1 MRRLFPCALL
11 LILALGVRGTPV
23 QTASRPP
30 VRGEHA
36 MVASTN
42 PLASE
47 VGIEILKRGGNAVD
61 AAVAVGFALAVVEP
75 EAGNIGGG
83 GFLVYH
89 EAASGRDFTI
99 DYRETAPTRAHRD
112 MYLDED
118 GEVVPDLSTI
128 GHLSAGVPGTVAGLL
143 LALEKHGRLAR
154 DTVLQPA
161 IRLAEEGFPVSHEL
175 VESLEENASL
185 LSRFP
190 ESRRIFLRNG
200 NHFQEGEILVQ
211 RDLGATL
218 RLIAEDGA
226 PAFYQGRVAEL
237 LVEEIRRGEGFI
249 TREDLKS
256 YRAVERQPLLGTYRG
271 HTVVSMGPPSS
282 GGIVL
287 IEMLNMVEPEDLA
300 YLGLNSS
307 AYLHLLSEVMK
318 RAYADRAHYLGD
330 ADFSPVPFRG
340 LISKAYAEKRR
351 AGINPNRATLAS
363 ELGPGD
369 PLPYEAGETTHFSV
383 VDREGNA
390 VSTSYTLNGAY
401 GSGVTVPGAGFLLNN
416 EMDDF
421 SSKPGTP
428 NQYNL
433 IQGEANSIEAGKR
446 PLSAMTPTIVLKDG
460 RVLLVTGSPGGPRII
475 NTVFQIILNVIDH
488 GLNVQEAVDAP
499 RFHHQWLPDVL
510 LFERHGLVRDVGEA
524 LRAKGHTLA
533 ERTSMGDAHTIYV
546 DPGTGMRLGAGDP
559 RQEGS
564 AVGY

>member
-23 QTASRPP
+23 QTASRSP

-42 PLASE
+42 PIASE

-154 DTVLQPA
+154 DTVLQPT

-256 YRAVERQPLLGTYRG
+256 YRAVEREPLLGTYRG

-428 NQYNL
+428 NQYHL

>member
-1 MRRLFPCALL
+1 
-11 LILALGVRGTPV
+11 
-23 QTASRPP
+23 
-30 VRGEHA
+30 

-42 PLASE
+42 PIASE

-89 EAASGRDFTI
+89 EAASGRNFTI
-99 DYRETAPTRAHRD
+99 DCRETAPTRAHRD

-175 VESLEENASL
+175 VESLKENASL

-256 YRAVERQPLLGTYRG
+256 YRAVEREPLLGTYRG

-428 NQYNL
+428 NQYQL

>member
-1 MRRLFPCALL
+1 
-11 LILALGVRGTPV
+11 
-23 QTASRPP
+23 
-30 VRGEHA
+30 

-42 PLASE
+42 LLASE

-218 RLIAEDGA
+218 GFIAEDGA

-428 NQYNL
+428 NQYQL

>member
-23 QTASRPP
+23 QTASRSP

-42 PLASE
+42 PIASE

-256 YRAVERQPLLGTYRG
+256 YRAVEREPLLGTYRG

-428 NQYNL
+428 NQYHL